1 MSIDAAY
8 AAYTDA
14 CTLFL
19 DENGICVRVILTRRA
34 PDETTL
40 GGRTRARA
48 ADRCVGAQ
56 YVASI
61 DRSVAGGLVST
72 PQAGAPMLFAYLGA
86 DGRIGVIRTGPL
98 VRFENLLERTTLR
111 PDGEEAR
118 SGAYAAYATR
128 TANATEPFDDDG
140 GTTLPQRRPARPV
153 RPPAAPWQA
162 LRRAAGMQLGQ
173 AHTPEPPPVR
183 PVRSAEGADCVRPI
197 RDSAPTWK
205 DVQAPRRAARAAN
218 GKR

>member
-14 CTLFL
+14 CTFFL
-19 DENGICVRVILTRRA
+19 DENGVCVRVILTRRA
-34 PDETTL
+34 PDDITR

-61 DRSVAGGLVST
+61 DRSAAGGLVSM
-72 PQAGAPMLFAYLGA
+72 PQAGAPMLYAYLEA

-111 PDGEEAR
+111 PDRDEDR
-118 SGAYAAYATR
+118 SGAYESCAAQSVSAPDFVDE
-128 TANATEPFDDDG
+128 ADIEDDDESAA
-140 GTTLPQRRPARPV
+140 TTPRRRPLEGPDRRRQL

-162 LRRAAGMQLGQ
+162 LRRAATLSL
-173 AHTPEPPPVR
+173 EPAR
-183 PVRSAEGADCVRPI
+183 PA

-205 DVQAPRRAARAAN
+205 DVQPPGSRRVPRAASGAN
-218 GKR
+218 GNR

>member
-14 CTLFL
+14 CTFFL
-19 DENGICVRVILTRRA
+19 DENGVCVRVILTRRA
-34 PDETTL
+34 PDELTL

-61 DRSVAGGLVST
+61 VSGAAGSLVSM
-72 PQAGAPMLFAYLGA
+72 PEAGAPMLFAYLGA

-98 VRFENLLERTTLR
+98 VRFENLLERITLR
-111 PDGEEAR
+111 PDDDHAQ
-118 SGAYAAYATR
+118 SGAYASYAAR
-128 TANATEPFDDDG
+128 SASATELFDEDDDG
-140 GTTLPQRRPARPV
+140 GTTLPRHGNGRPV

-162 LRRAAGMQLGQ
+162 LRRAGVRL
-173 AHTPEPPPVR
+173 EPPR
-183 PVRSAEGADCVRPI
+183 PAV

-205 DVQAPRRAARAAN
+205 DVQPRRVSRVVA

>member
-1 MSIDAAY
+1 MPIDAAY

-14 CTLFL
+14 CTFFL
-19 DENGICVRVILTRRA
+19 DENGVCVRIILTRRA
-34 PDETTL
+34 PDDVTM

-61 DRSVAGGLVST
+61 DRSTAGGLIPM

-111 PDGEEAR
+111 PDAEEAR
-118 SGAYAAYATR
+118 SGAYESYAARSTHVIELVDEADIL
-128 TANATEPFDDDG
+128 EDDDG
-140 GTTLPQRRPARPV
+140 ATTAPRRRPDRLAHTF

-162 LRRAAGMQLGQ
+162 LRRAASLRL
-173 AHTPEPPPVR
+173 EPAR
-183 PVRSAEGADCVRPI
+183 PV

-205 DVQAPRRAARAAN
+205 DVQPPSSRRVPRAAN

>member
-1 MSIDAAY
+1 MPIDAAY

-14 CTLFL
+14 VTFFL
-19 DENGICVRVILTRRA
+19 DENGVCVRVVLTRRA
-34 PDETTL
+34 PDDVTQ

-48 ADRCVGAQ
+48 ADRCIGAQ

-61 DRSVAGGLVST
+61 DRSTPGGLVPT

-86 DGRIGVIRTGPL
+86 DGRIGVVRTGPL

-111 PDGEEAR
+111 PDDEEIQ
-118 SGAYAAYATR
+118 SGAYEKTVLVDEADI
-128 TANATEPFDDDG
+128 EDDDDG
-140 GTTLPQRRPARPV
+140 ATTAPRRRPGPMRA
-153 RPPAAPWQA
+153 PAAPWQA
-162 LRRAAGMQLGQ
+162 LRRAAGMRLDPIR
-173 AHTPEPPPVR
+173 TPEA
-183 PVRSAEGADCVRPI
+183 RSAERSDHLRPV

-205 DVQAPRRAARAAN
+205 DVQPPGSRRAPRAAS